1 VDNAPI
7 HTPLTVY
14 ELVESTEHKCVYL
27 LPYSPFLNPFEKA
40 WSKVKA
46 GVRRNVLT
54 ADDRLSDRIC
64 EYVQVVIRI
73 DCQSWIRPAV
83 SFFPMQTKRYQPV
96 RRQKGYSG
104 CYSGVVAMLT
114 TKNKVRSSQ

>member
-14 ELVESTEHKCVYL
+14 QLVERREHKCLYL
-27 LPYSPFLNPFEKA
+27 LPYSPFLNPFEKS

-64 EYVQVVIRI
+64 ESVQLVTRVNF
-73 DCQSWIRPAV
+73 QAWICPSV
-83 SFFPMQTKRYQPV
+83 SFFP
-96 RRQKGYSG
+96 
-104 CYSGVVAMLT
+104 
-114 TKNKVRSSQ
+114 